1 MTHTTR
7 EDAPLPPPM
16 PPTELRHR
24 TNVHGTVFA
33 ARRAVIA
40 RLQQGQPLLLVPDP
54 PQAEEPPAVWVHVA
68 GGDVLGHL
76 PVQIA
81 AWLAPW
87 MLSGGRARARV
98 LHVHGEEV
106 ASWNR
111 VEIEVERQPSGGAL
125 AGP

>member
-1 MTHTTR
+1 MSHTTR
-7 EDAPLPPPM
+7 ETMPLPPPL
-16 PPTELRHR
+16 PPREMRLR

-33 ARRAVIA
+33 ARTLVIE
-40 RLQQGQPLLLVPDP
+40 RLEPGEPLLLVPDP
-54 PQAEEPPAVWVHVA
+54 LQTDEPPAVWVHVA

-87 MLSGGRARARV
+87 MLAGGRCRATV
-98 LHVHGEEV
+98 LHVGPPDS

-111 VEIEVERQPSGGAL
+111 IGIELERSVP
-125 AGP
+125 

>member
-1 MTHTTR
+1 MSHTTR
-7 EDAPLPPPM
+7 ENAPLPPPM
-16 PPTELRHR
+16 PPRELRLR

-33 ARRAVIA
+33 ARRAVVT
-40 RLQQGQPLLLVPDP
+40 RLEPDQPLLLVPDP
-54 PQAEEPPAVWVHVA
+54 PQADEPPAVWVHVA

-87 MLSGGRARARV
+87 MLAGGRARARV
-98 LHVHGEEV
+98 LQIHGDDV

-111 VEIEVERQPSGGAL
+111 VEIEVLRQEAAAAPDIT
-125 AGP
+125 